1 MHLLDAT
8 KRWRPESLL
17 VFEPEAAVTL
27 FGKDPQDT
35 LAKVGHLVINLCTD
49 WNRMYSQKVIFFKFF
64 VILQYY
70 KNFVHNLKLL
80 YIYSRTYLIGLI
92 KQIMYRWPVMKKRSK
107 SNSSSMQVR

>member
-49 WNRMYSQKVIFFKFF
+49 WNRMYSQKVIFLNFLYYYNTIK
-64 VILQYY
+64 ILYTTYNYY
-70 KNFVHNLKLL
+70 IF
-80 YIYSRTYLIGLI
+80 IAGPT
-92 KQIMYRWPVMKKRSK
+92 
-107 SNSSSMQVR
+107 

>member
-8 KRWRPESLL
+8 KCWRPESLL

-49 WNRMYSQKVIFFKFF
+49 WNRMYSQKVIIYFFLFF
-64 VILQYY
+64 VILLQNLYTTQNYY
-70 KNFVHNLKLL
+70 IF
-80 YIYSRTYLIGLI
+80 IAGTA
-92 KQIMYRWPVMKKRSK
+92 
-107 SNSSSMQVR
+107 

>member
-49 WNRMYSQKVIFFKFF
+49 WNRMYSQKVIFLIFLKYYNTIK
-64 VILQYY
+64 ILY
-70 KNFVHNLKLL
+70 
-80 YIYSRTYLIGLI
+80 TT
-92 KQIMYRWPVMKKRSK
+92 
-107 SNSSSMQVR
+107 

>member
-49 WNRMYSQKVIFFKFF
+49 WNRMYSQKVILYFFFIFCDTTTKF
-64 VILQYY
+64 VYNSI
-70 KNFVHNLKLL
+70 LL
-80 YIYSRTYLIGLI
+80 YIYGTD
-92 KQIMYRWPVMKKRSK
+92 
-107 SNSSSMQVR
+107 